1 MPFCPRSSTSASASA
16 LAPLRQPLVGA
27 SVAAALLG
35 DGPLEVQQFLS
46 HVTRQ
51 HRKER
56 LEADHAAAAAAA
68 AAVPGAQN
76 AFFGLGLGASDRIS
90 AAVSGNR
97 SRSRG
102 QSHGLVAVLP
112 QDAQFDAALMAPATS
127 AGQLGG
133 AGRRLHRPTGSMH
146 SALMGSALG
155 ATSPLVS
162 HDHGGPHAHDI
173 AAATRSDVIAA
184 PGPTLMAEDG
194 RQPVLNV
201 AIDVGCRAYN

>member
-1 MPFCPRSSTSASASA
+1 M
-16 LAPLRQPLVGA
+16 GA
-27 SVAAALLG
+27 GVAAALLG

-68 AAVPGAQN
+68 AVPGAQN

-90 AAVSGNR
+90 AAASGNR

-112 QDAQFDAALMAPATS
+112 QDAQFDAALMAPAAS
-127 AGQLGG
+127 AGQLSG
-133 AGRRLHRPTGSMH
+133 AERRLQRPAGLMH
-146 SALMGSALG
+146 SALLGSRSGLG
-155 ATSPLVS
+155 ARSPL
-162 HDHGGPHAHDI
+162 
-173 AAATRSDVIAA
+173 ATRDRGRTHTAA
-184 PGPTLMAEDG
+184 
-194 RQPVLNV
+194 V
-201 AIDVGCRAYN
+201 A